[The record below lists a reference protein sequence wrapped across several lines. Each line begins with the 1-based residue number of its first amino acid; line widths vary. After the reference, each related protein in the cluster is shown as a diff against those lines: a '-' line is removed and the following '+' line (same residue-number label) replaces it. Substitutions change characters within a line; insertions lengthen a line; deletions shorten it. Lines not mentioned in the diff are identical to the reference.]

1 MFAMS
6 LQIKFTLILTF
17 LVTTILLG
25 VDIVSQAFNLSYSIG
40 ILLDIFLISAVLYIL
55 FRQMVASP
63 LDKII
68 AAFRVFTSGQK
79 NTVPGGLTIKT
90 SDEFEETALLFNKL
104 VTIIEEKKEQLKGVV
119 AKLSSSYSEVS
130 NYLEEITIAN
140 SGFSGAAEE
149 ISGVTAKQAD
159 NLKDVAEAVA
169 RMMESMKQV
178 ADTIIGLAGAS
189 EQVSKTSRISKVFAQ
204 EMLDKI
210 NETSTVITESAI
222 RVQVLS
228 ERSQQISEIVKV
240 INSIADQTNLLALN
254 AAIEAARA
262 GDAGKGFAV
271 VAEEVR
277 KLADES
283 ASSTVK
289 IKGLIKEIQAET
301 SQAMIITDKGSKE
314 IFEGEAI
321 VDKVKG
327 ALDDIGTQ
335 IQQVAT
341 KIGDISQLAQQQ
353 SEETNKLSG
362 CVEKITVSSYDSKGD
377 IHQALSSCQEQSASI
392 RELTVIIQEL
402 GQISNEL
409 KQVVSPEP
417 PPEEPPAETTISEED
432 QPV

>member
-1 MFAMS
+1 MN
-6 LQIKFTLILTF
+6 LQIKFTLVLSLII
-17 LVTTILLG
+17 VAILLG
-25 VDIVSQAFNLSYSIG
+25 INILSQAFNLPYSIN
-40 ILLDIFLISAVLYIL
+40 ILLTIFLIAISLYIL
-55 FRQMVASP
+55 LRQMVVKP
-63 LDKII
+63 LEKII
-68 AAFRVFTSGQK
+68 SAFRAFSSGEK
-79 NTVPGGLTIKT
+79 KVGAGGLSVKT
-90 SDEFEETALLFNKL
+90 SDELEEAASLFNKL
-104 VTIIEEKKEQLKGVV
+104 TSSFEEKNEQLKSVV
-119 AKLSSSYSEVS
+119 AKLASSSGEVA
-130 NYLEEITIAN
+130 NYLEEITVSN
-140 SGFSGAAEE
+140 TGFSGAADE
-149 ISGVTAKQAD
+149 ISGVSARQAE
-159 NLKDVAEAVA
+159 NLKDVTDAVA
-169 RMMESMKQV
+169 KMTDSMRQV
-178 ADTIIGLAGAS
+178 ADNIISLAGAS

-289 IKGLIKEIQAET
+289 IKHLIREIQAET
-301 SQAMIITDKGSKE
+301 SQAMVITDKGSKE

-327 ALDDIGTQ
+327 ALDEIGTQ
-335 IQQVAT
+335 IQQVGN

-353 SEETNKLSG
+353 SEETHRLTG
-362 CVEKITVSSYDSKGD
+362 CVEKINIAAHDSRGD
-377 IHQALSSCQEQSASI
+377 MQQALSSCQEQAASI
-392 RELTVIIQEL
+392 RELTVIVREL
-402 GQISNEL
+402 NEMSREL
-409 KQVVSPEP
+409 KQLVAPEP
-417 PPEEPPAETTISEED
+417 LPELPPEPAISEED
-432 QPV
+432 QP

>member
-1 MFAMS
+1 MN
-6 LQIKFTLILTF
+6 LQIKFTLILS
-17 LVTTILLG
+17 LIVVAILLG
-25 VDIVSQAFNLSYSIG
+25 VNIFSQAFNLPYSIN
-40 ILLDIFLISAVLYIL
+40 ILLTISLISVTLYIL
-55 FRQMVASP
+55 LRQMVVKP
-63 LDKII
+63 LEKII
-68 AAFRVFTSGQK
+68 LAFRAFNSGE
-79 NTVPGGLTIKT
+79 KT
-90 SDEFEETALLFNKL
+90 AIVSGINVKTNDELEEAASLFNKL
-104 VTIIEEKKEQLKGVV
+104 VFSFEEKNAQLKATV
-119 AKLSSSYSEVS
+119 AKLASSSVEVA
-130 NYLEEITIAN
+130 NYLEEITVSN
-140 SGFSGAAEE
+140 SGFSGAADE
-149 ISGVTAKQAD
+149 ISGTTVRQAA
-159 NLKDVAEAVA
+159 NLKDVTDAVVK
-169 RMMESMKQV
+169 MTDSMRQV
-178 ADTIIGLAGAS
+178 ADNIIGLAGAS
-189 EQVSKTSRISKVFAQ
+189 EQVSKTSLISKVFAQ

-301 SQAMIITDKGSKE
+301 SQAMVITDKGSKE

-335 IQQVAT
+335 IQQVAN
-341 KIGDISQLAQQQ
+341 KVGDISQLAQQQ
-353 SEETNKLSG
+353 SEETNRLTG
-362 CVEKITVSSYDSKGD
+362 CVEKINVAAHDSRGD
-377 IHQALSSCQEQSASI
+377 MQQALQSCQEQAASI
-392 RELTVIIQEL
+392 RELTVIVREL
-402 GQISNEL
+402 NEMSREL
-409 KQVVSPEP
+409 KQIVTPEP
-417 PPEEPPAETTISEED
+417 LPELPQELPPESNITEEN
-432 QPV
+432 QPI

>member
-1 MFAMS
+1 MS
-6 LQIKFTLILTF
+6 LQIKFTLILTL

>member
-1 MFAMS
+1 MS
-6 LQIKFTLILTF
+6 LQIKFTLILTL

-55 FRQMVASP
+55 FRQMVAGP

-79 NTVPGGLTIKT
+79 NAVPGGLTIKT

-104 VTIIEEKKEQLKGVV
+104 VTIIEEKKEQLKAVV

-262 GDAGKGFAV
+262 GDAGKGF
-271 VAEEVR
+271 
-277 KLADES
+277 
-283 ASSTVK
+283 
-289 IKGLIKEIQAET
+289 
-301 SQAMIITDKGSKE
+301 
-314 IFEGEAI
+314 
-321 VDKVKG
+321 
-327 ALDDIGTQ
+327 
-335 IQQVAT
+335 
-341 KIGDISQLAQQQ
+341 
-353 SEETNKLSG
+353 
-362 CVEKITVSSYDSKGD
+362 
-377 IHQALSSCQEQSASI
+377 
-392 RELTVIIQEL
+392 
-402 GQISNEL
+402 
-409 KQVVSPEP
+409 
-417 PPEEPPAETTISEED
+417 
-432 QPV
+432 